1 MTITSAIIRSF
12 AALHTLEELQ
22 AFLAHAHEE
31 LMRGSLI
38 TTASSG
44 AGASYARTITLPPAE
59 AVELFQRAIELKLA
73 GGPSA
78 APEDGACIETFIE
91 RSVC

>member
-22 AFLAHAHEE
+22 AFLALAHED
-31 LMRGSLI
+31 LMRGSVI

-44 AGASYARTITLPPAE
+44 AGTSYARTITLPPAE
-59 AVELFQRAIELKLA
+59 AVELYQRAIDLKLA
-73 GGPSA
+73 GGAETPD
-78 APEDGACIETFIE
+78 DGASIETFVE